1 MKLRILA
8 AAVAVMGLAGAAQ
21 AEDAADGRFAV
32 TAGFASRHLGG
43 DKPLNVT
50 LIDAPAGSSVD
61 NDSSDSGAT
70 LGFSWFINRNIA
82 LELWGASRFDA
93 STEIDMNNA
102 PDIGVRKY
110 RTRPLALSAQYHFTQ
125 LGDRFKPYVG
135 LGVHRT
141 KVDGEW
147 INPTLDGAHD
157 FRIDDGTGLAAT
169 VGLDVNLPKN
179 WFVRGDVRYLRW
191 NSDVRLDNLRTD
203 ADMHSMIYGVS
214 AGLRF

>member
-1 MKLRILA
+1 MKFRILA

-32 TAGFASRHLGG
+32 TAGFASQHLGG

-50 LIDAPAGSSVD
+50 LNDAPAWSSVD
-61 NDSSDSGAT
+61 NDRSDSGAT

-102 PDIGVRKY
+102 PDIGVSKY

-147 INPTLDGAHD
+147 INPTLGGAHD

>member
-1 MKLRILA
+1 MKVRILA
-8 AAVAVMGLAGAAQ
+8 AAVAAMSLAGAAQ
-21 AEDAADGRFAV
+21 AKDAAHSRFAV
-32 TAGFASRHLGG
+32 TAGFASQHLGG

-50 LIDAPAGSSVD
+50 LTDAPAGGQVE
-61 NDSSDSGAT
+61 NDRSDEGAT

-82 LELWGASRFDA
+82 IELWGASRFDA
-93 STEIDMNNA
+93 STEIDMENA
-102 PDIGVRKY
+102 PDVGVSKY
-110 RTRPLALSAQYHFTQ
+110 RTRPLALTAQYHFTQ

-141 KVDGEW
+141 RVDGEW
-147 INPTLDGAHD
+147 FNPALDGAHD

-169 VGLDVNLPKN
+169 VGLDVNLPKH

-191 NSDVRLDNLRTD
+191 NSDVRLDNLRSD
-203 ADMHSMIYGVS
+203 VDMHSLVYGVS

>member
-8 AAVAVMGLAGAAQ
+8 LAVAMAGLTSVAH
-21 AEDAADGRFAV
+21 AENADQGRFALTV
-32 TAGFASRHLGG
+32 GFASQHLGG
-43 DKPLNVT
+43 DKPVNVT
-50 LIDAPAGSSVD
+50 LLDMPAGTSVD
-61 NDSSDSGAT
+61 IDRSDSGGT

-102 PDIGVRKY
+102 PDIGVIKY

-147 INPTLDGAHD
+147 FNPTLDGTHD

-191 NSDVRLDNLRTD
+191 NSDVRLDNLRSD
-203 ADMHSMIYGVS
+203 VDMHSLIYGVS

>member
-8 AAVAVMGLAGAAQ
+8 LAVAMAGLTSVAH
-21 AEDAADGRFAV
+21 AENADQGRFALTV
-32 TAGFASRHLGG
+32 GFASQHLGG
-43 DKPLNVT
+43 DKPVNVT
-50 LIDAPAGSSVD
+50 LLDMPAGTSVD
-61 NDSSDSGAT
+61 IDRSDSGGT

-102 PDIGVRKY
+102 PDIGVSKY

-147 INPTLDGAHD
+147 FNPTLDGTHD

-191 NSDVRLDNLRTD
+191 NSDVRLDNLRSD
-203 ADMHSMIYGVS
+203 VDMHSLIYGVS